1 MLEMT
6 IDKKIKMLSR
16 IAESMFWMNRYV
28 ERAEGMMRML
38 KINYITSLDRNE
50 KEKYNWS
57 PVLQIFTELKET
69 EIEKIKDNT
78 QATLQYIITD
88 KTNTN
93 SIRCIITKAREN
105 ARGVQD
111 HITKEVW
118 ESINEY
124 YQKINSK
131 KIEDLLEAGEQLH
144 AISTLIDESLY
155 FYGVAEVTMPRGEG
169 WNFMNM
175 GKFIERAI
183 LTADILD
190 IKFNDIEYDLHNPM
204 DIPYWRNLLMSVS
217 GYEYYMKSYHTGL
230 QTQNVL
236 DMIVMNTNFPRS
248 ILYSVKK
255 ISHIMEKITQ
265 ENTDSDVNLEKIIG
279 RLRSKIEYSDLE
291 TIAKIG
297 LHNFLEEVIA
307 DVFNFSNKLSKVYFA
322 YN

>member
-1 MLEMT
+1 
-6 IDKKIKMLSR
+6 MLSR
-16 IAESMFWMNRYV
+16 IAESLFWMNRYV

-38 KINYITSLDRNE
+38 KINYVTSLDRNE

-57 PVLQIFTELKET
+57 PVLQIFTELDDAA
-69 EIEKIKDNT
+69 IEKIKDDT
-78 QATLQYIITD
+78 QATLLYIITD
-88 KTNTN
+88 KSNTN
-93 SIRCIITKAREN
+93 SIRSIITKAREN

-111 HITKEVW
+111 HITREVW

-124 YQKINSK
+124 YQKVNSK
-131 KIEDLLEAGEQLH
+131 RIETLLESGEQLY
-144 AISTLIDESLY
+144 AISSLIDESLY

-190 IKFNDIEYDLHNPM
+190 IKFNDIEYDFHNPM
-204 DIPYWRNLLMSVS
+204 DIPYWKNLLLSVS

-255 ISHIMEKITQ
+255 ISDIMEKITHEQ
-265 ENTDSDVNLEKIIG
+265 TDADANLEKVIG
-279 RLRSKIEYSDLE
+279 RLRSRIEYSDLD
-291 TIAKIG
+291 TIAKVG
-297 LHNFLEEVIA
+297 LHKFLEEIVA
-307 DVFNFSNKLSKVYFA
+307 DIFNFSDKLSKVYFA
-322 YN
+322 YH